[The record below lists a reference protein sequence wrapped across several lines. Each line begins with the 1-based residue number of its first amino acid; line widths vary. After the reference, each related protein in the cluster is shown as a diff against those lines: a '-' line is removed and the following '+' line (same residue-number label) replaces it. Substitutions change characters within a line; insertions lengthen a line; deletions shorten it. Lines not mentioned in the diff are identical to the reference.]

1 VVSFASRTAA
11 RRFDRYFELK
21 EDLEEL
27 LRRPVDLVMEGA
39 GKNPYFA
46 EGVAQS
52 RVLLYAA

>member
-1 VVSFASRTAA
+1 VVSFAPRTPA
-11 RRFDRYFELK
+11 RLFDRIFGLK

-27 LRRPVDLVMEGA
+27 LSRPVDLVMEGA

-46 EGVAQS
+46 DGVAES